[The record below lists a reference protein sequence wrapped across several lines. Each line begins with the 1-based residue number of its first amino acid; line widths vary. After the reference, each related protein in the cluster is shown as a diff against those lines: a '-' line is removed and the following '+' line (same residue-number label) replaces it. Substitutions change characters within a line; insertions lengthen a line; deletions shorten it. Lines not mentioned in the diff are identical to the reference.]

1 MQIRAPLK
9 MDTGGFGN
17 NFQFSRLVI
26 DRMRFFGYSLYMEQ
40 EFNHFE
46 EKLNHFVQLFQ
57 RLRIENNDLRQTVA
71 VKTDDIKRLNE
82 KLDTARARIAALIA
96 QLPEAEGE
104 RL

>member
-1 MQIRAPLK
+1 
-9 MDTGGFGN
+9 
-17 NFQFSRLVI
+17 
-26 DRMRFFGYSLYMEQ
+26 MEQ

-57 RLRIENNDLRQTVA
+57 RLRIENNDLRQTIA

-82 KLDTARARIAALIA
+82 KLDTAKTRIAALIA

-104 RL
+104 HP